1 MKHFHCETKPE
12 WSIQFPVPAA
22 PEQWDVQ
29 GGALASLRVDVTE
42 VYICAIKQ
50 SMETQ
55 TVLQKGRFSALVS
68 ILCWL
73 QGERCWR
80 TQDVFSWE
88 TLEKWDLWIYNFKK
102 KIKPSNPYLLQDKEI
117 CLPKAPENLGA
128 AQLYTPVWFRLC
140 FWIKKIIYKITTTSI
155 LTDGYT
161 VILNCHE
168 IVALVEWSC
177 QGGRDCL
184 QF

>member
-1 MKHFHCETKPE
+1 MKHT
-12 WSIQFPVPAA
+12 VPSTSCTRAVRCA
-22 PEQWDVQ
+22 GWGSGISACRCHWGVYLCNKTIH
-29 GGALASLRVDVTE
+29 GNTNSASERQVLSTRVNP
-42 VYICAIKQ
+42 
-50 SMETQ
+50 M
-55 TVLQKGRFSALVS
+55 LVE
-68 ILCWL
+68 
-73 QGERCWR
+73 GERCWR